1 MPHGDRAEI
10 PYRLEHKQRAPTGR
24 SFKPARLRMTNSTTI
39 EEVLAQEF
47 RTLPELIRLHAAQR
61 PRHVALR
68 QDALSLDYRG
78 LDGLADRIAASLQR
92 DGVKSKQAIAI
103 CAKTSIEYAAVFIG
117 ALRAGVAAAPLAPSS
132 TAASI
137 ASMIGDAGAPLL
149 FADATVAKALDPVRD
164 RIAAEWIALD
174 DSAAGTSF
182 QNWLVAAGTVPAA
195 VMAEPDAPFNLIY
208 SSGTTGT
215 PKGIEQSNRMRWR
228 QWQRAFAYDYKP
240 DSVTI
245 VSTPLYSNTTLVSF
259 LPTLAVGG
267 TVVLMAKF
275 DATEFLQ
282 LAQKYRATTA
292 MLVPVQYSRIMA
304 LADFD
309 RFDLSSFRA
318 KFCTSAPFAAAL
330 KADILK
336 RWPGRL
342 IEYYGMTEGGGTCV
356 LEAHL
361 HPDKLH
367 TVGCP
372 APGHDIRLIDDHG
385 RELPPGSIGEI
396 VGHSE
401 GIMTGYHNQPGQTA
415 QAEWYDSTGRR
426 FIRTGDI
433 GRFDEDGFL
442 ILMDRK
448 KDMII
453 SGGFNVYP
461 SDLEA
466 VLRGHAD
473 VVEAAV
479 VGVPSERWGETPV
492 AFVVPKRQD
501 PELSK
506 TLLDWTNSQLGKTQ
520 RLAAVELVESLPRSA
535 IGKVLKREL
544 RDAYR
549 SKAAELS

>member
-1 MPHGDRAEI
+1 LQM
-10 PYRLEHKQRAPTGR
+10 TG
-24 SFKPARLRMTNSTTI
+24 SMTI
-39 EEVLAQEF
+39 EEILAQDF
-47 RTLPELIRLHAAQR
+47 RTLPELIGLHAVQR

-68 QDALSLDYRG
+68 QDVRSLDYRA
-78 LDGLADRIAASLQR
+78 LDELVDRIAASLER
-92 DGVKSKQAIAI
+92 DGVKPKRAIAI
-103 CAKTSIEYAAVFIG
+103 CAGMSIEYAAVFIG
-117 ALRAGVAAAPLAPSS
+117 ALRAGAAVAPLAPSS

-137 ASMIGDAGAPLL
+137 ATMVADAGAPLL
-149 FADATVAKALDPVRD
+149 FVDATVAKALEPVRG
-164 RIAAEWIALD
+164 RIAAQWIALD
-174 DSAAGTSF
+174 DSADAKPFSK
-182 QNWLVAAGTVPAA
+182 WLLAAGTAPAA
-195 VMAEPDAPFNLIY
+195 VAAEPSAPFNLIY

-215 PKGIEQSNRMRWR
+215 PKGIEQSNLMRWR
-228 QWQRAFAYDYKP
+228 QWQRAIAYDYKP

-267 TVVLMAKF
+267 TAVLMPKF
-275 DATEFLQ
+275 DARGFLE

-304 LADFD
+304 LPEFD
-309 RFDLSSFRA
+309 RYDLSSFRA
-318 KFCTSAPFAAAL
+318 KFCTSAPFAANL

-356 LEAHL
+356 LEASKY
-361 HPDKLH
+361 PDKLH
-367 TVGCP
+367 TVGNP
-372 APGHDIRLIDDHG
+372 APGHDIRLIDDQG
-385 RELPPGSIGEI
+385 RELPPGSTGEV

-401 GIMTGYHNQPGQTA
+401 GIMTGYHNQPAKTA
-415 QAEWYDSTGRR
+415 EAEWYDATGRR

-466 VLRGHAD
+466 VLHAHAD
-473 VVEAAV
+473 VAEAAV
-479 VGVPSERWGETPV
+479 VGVLSERWGETPV
-492 AFVVPKRQD
+492 AFVVAKRQD
-501 PELSK
+501 PQLSK
-506 TLLDWTNSQLGKTQ
+506 TLLEWTNSQLGKTQ
-520 RLAAVELVESLPRSA
+520 RLAAIELVDSLPRSS

-544 RDAYR
+544 RDAY
-549 SKAAELS
+549 KDKVLALE